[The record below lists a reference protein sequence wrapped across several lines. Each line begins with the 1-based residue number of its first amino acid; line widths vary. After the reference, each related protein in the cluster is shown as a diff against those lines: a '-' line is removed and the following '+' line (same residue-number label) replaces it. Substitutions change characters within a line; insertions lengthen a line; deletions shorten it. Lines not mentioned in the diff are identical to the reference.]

1 MNFNFLDA
9 RYFWI
14 SIILL
19 DFVLGHKL
27 LLGNNLIF
35 LCSAYKIGGQKQS
48 SAEFRANYAPL
59 LRQIAI
65 TYFLAPFKP

>member
-9 RYFWI
+9 RYFCI

-19 DFVLGHKL
+19 DFVLEHRL

-35 LCSAYKIGGQKQS
+35 LCPAYKIGGQKQS
-48 SAEFRANYAPL
+48 SAGFRANYNRL
-59 LRQIAI
+59 LR
-65 TYFLAPFKP
+65 